1 MHNEEEANSSS
12 SFSADPTPSEEGP
25 TEQLIGKRT
34 RTRNPIKLIV
44 PEQTLVDNLPGAII
58 YTPQTNMGAK
68 ANAAAYTEAEDWV
81 QIGDFKINIED
92 VTKPQLIKM
101 RKFLP

>member
-1 MHNEEEANSSS
+1 MVN
-12 SFSADPTPSEEGP
+12 
-25 TEQLIGKRT
+25 
-34 RTRNPIKLIV
+34 
-44 PEQTLVDNLPGAII
+44 NLPPAII

-68 ANAAAYTEAEDWV
+68 ANAESYTEIEDWV
-81 QIGDFKINIED
+81 QIGDFKINIDE